1 MWNQENEMPHVLVRF
16 LRLCVGAK
24 RQDLTKLASSVEP
37 VNKASLDAPHREPQA
52 QFTREEKLA
61 EIRREI
67 ASRKTDYPGL
77 VREQRMSLSG
87 CGRTCCDHGSDC
99 AGLRVGAPNGSGK
112 RGQASA

>member
-24 RQDLTKLASSVEP
+24 RQNSTKLASSVEP

-61 EIRREI
+61 EIGARLRRARRTIRAWYE
-67 ASRKTDYPGL
+67 SR
-77 VREQRMSLSG
+77 E
-87 CGRTCCDHGSDC
+87 
-99 AGLRVGAPNGSGK
+99 
-112 RGQASA
+112 